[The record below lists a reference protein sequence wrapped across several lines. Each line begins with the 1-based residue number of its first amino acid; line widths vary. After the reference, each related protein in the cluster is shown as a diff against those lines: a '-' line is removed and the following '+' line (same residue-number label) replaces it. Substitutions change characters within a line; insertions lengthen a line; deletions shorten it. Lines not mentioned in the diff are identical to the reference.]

1 MTNYRI
7 YICLWAL
14 ALPMILSAQSRKDS
28 LTTKVVDVVKSYAP
42 TIADAYKKRDEV
54 KIKNDSITVKKKT
67 IKYTFNSVPVAST
80 FVPEKGKAVRIPV
93 ATTKDSLYHSYVALA
108 GGNYT
113 SLYGDAFISVPFSPT
128 SDLSVDFTHHSS
140 QDNIKE
146 VETDSNFAH
155 TQAQTTYSQWGQTYQ
170 YSLSANVAHR
180 LSHWYGVEDKSLL
193 PISQSLKQQY
203 LTGGIAGEL
212 SMTKG
217 VLEGIDF
224 FVQGGKDDFGSGE
237 IQLKLCPLLRF
248 AFKEGQALQVRSDV
262 DYLQG
267 GFDRGFASP
276 LEITYKSAF
285 FGLRPAYVRTSANYS
300 IRLGLGAY
308 YTKQNNAEEGGVKV
322 FPDVELSY
330 NAVEKSLIGY
340 GGITGSLE
348 QLTYREQSLENPYL
362 SPTQHLH
369 PTYTPYDI
377 FAGIRGALFQGFS
390 YDLKAFYTRIVQMP
404 MYQANEKYTLADRKP
419 YHYDNSYSII
429 YQDAMSFGAKAT
441 IRGKFSDSFYID
453 AFAKVNAYSFDA
465 LKAKERNL
473 PLFTSALSASYRI
486 LPQWNIG
493 TSFYY
498 VGERKDIAHTL
509 PTLEAKELTLDGF
522 FDLNFSTDY
531 TFLKRWTAFV
541 DLSNVTGQSYQRWT
555 SYPVQGFQFLVGV
568 KYRFNVK

>member
-1 MTNYRI
+1 MKVLYNI
-7 YICLWAL
+7 SVL
-14 ALPMILSAQSRKDS
+14 S
-28 LTTKVVDVVKSYAP
+28 LTLFAAGVQAQDKLGTISVDIVKPYTP
-42 TIADAYKKRDEV
+42 TIADVQKPAEQTPKKDTIAVAKKQVTYSSE
-54 KIKNDSITVKKKT
+54 SI
-67 IKYTFNSVPVAST
+67 PVAST
-80 FVPEKGKAVRIPV
+80 FVPEKGKAVRIPI
-93 ATTKDSLYHSYVALA
+93 ATTQDSLYHSYVALA

-155 TQAQTTYSQWGQTYQ
+155 TQAQATYNRWGQTYQ

-217 VLEGIDF
+217 VLEGVDF

-237 IQLKLCPLLRF
+237 VQLKLRPSF
-248 AFKEGQALQVRSDV
+248 KYAFKEWQALQVKADV

-267 GFDRGFASP
+267 SFDRGFSS
-276 LEITYKSAF
+276 LLGITYKSALL
-285 FGLRPAYVRTSANYS
+285 GLRPAYVRTSGNYRV
-300 IRLGLGAY
+300 RLGLGAY
-308 YTKQNNAEEGGVKV
+308 YAKENNGEGGSVKV
-322 FPDVELSY
+322 FPDVELSW
-330 NAVEKSLIGY
+330 NAAGKALIGY
-340 GGITGSLE
+340 GGITGGLE

-390 YDLKAFYTRIVQMP
+390 YDFKAFYTRIVRMP

-419 YHYDNSYSII
+419 YHYDNSYSI
-429 YQDAMSFGAKAT
+429 
-441 IRGKFSDSFYID
+441 
-453 AFAKVNAYSFDA
+453 V
-465 LKAKERNL
+465 
-473 PLFTSALSASYRI
+473 
-486 LPQWNIG
+486 
-493 TSFYY
+493 
-498 VGERKDIAHTL
+498 
-509 PTLEAKELTLDGF
+509 
-522 FDLNFSTDY
+522 
-531 TFLKRWTAFV
+531 
-541 DLSNVTGQSYQRWT
+541 
-555 SYPVQGFQFLVGV
+555 
-568 KYRFNVK
+568 

>member
-1 MTNYRI
+1 MKVLYNI
-7 YICLWAL
+7 SVL
-14 ALPMILSAQSRKDS
+14 S
-28 LTTKVVDVVKSYAP
+28 LTLFAAGVQAQDKLGTISVDIVKPYTP
-42 TIADAYKKRDEV
+42 TIADVQKPAEQTPKKDTIAVAKKQVTYSSE
-54 KIKNDSITVKKKT
+54 SI
-67 IKYTFNSVPVAST
+67 PVAST
-80 FVPEKGKAVRIPV
+80 FVPEKGKAVRIPI
-93 ATTKDSLYHSYVALA
+93 ATTQDSLYHSYVALA

-113 SLYGDAFISVPFSPT
+113 SLYGDAFISVPFSLT

-140 QDNIKE
+140 QDNVKE
-146 VETDSNFAH
+146 VETDSNFSH
-155 TQAQTTYSQWGQTYQ
+155 TQAQATYNQWGQTYQ

-193 PISQSLKQQY
+193 PISRSLKQHY
-203 LTGGIAGEL
+203 LTGGVAGEL

-217 VLEGIDF
+217 VLEGVDF
-224 FVQGGKDDFGSGE
+224 FVKGVKDDFGSGE
-237 IQLKLCPLLRF
+237 VQLKLRPSLRF
-248 AFKEGQALQVRSDV
+248 AFKEGQALQVTADV

-285 FGLRPAYVRTSANYS
+285 LGLRPAYVRTSANYS
-300 IRLGLGAY
+300 VRLGLGAY
-308 YTKQNNAEEGGVKV
+308 YAKQNNGEGNQFRF
-322 FPDVELSY
+322 FPDIELSY

-348 QLTYREQSLENPYL
+348 QLTYREQSEENPYL

-369 PTYTPYDI
+369 PIYTPYDI

-390 YDLKAFYTRIVQMP
+390 YDLKAFYTRIEQMP
-404 MYQANEKYTLADRKP
+404 MYQANAKYTQADRKP

-429 YQDAMSFGAKAT
+429 YQDAMSFGAKAA
-441 IRGKFSDSFYID
+441 IRGKLSNSFLID
-453 AFAKVNAYSFDA
+453 VFAKINGYSFDTS
-465 LKAKERNL
+465 KAQQWNL
-473 PLFTSALSASYRI
+473 PFFTSALSAHYAI

-498 VGERKDIAHTL
+498 VGERKDIVHTL
-509 PTLEAKELTLDGF
+509 PASEAKELTLDGF
-522 FDLNFSTDY
+522 FDLNFFTDY

-541 DLSNVTGQSYQRWT
+541 DLSNVTGESYQRWT
-555 SYPVQGFQFLVGV
+555 SYPVQGFQLLAGV